1 MFEGIKN
8 FYNNFNESLSNTLSE
23 RMLKSGKSDFT
34 IWDGYKAF
42 FEESFDVSNKAVF
55 DPMKKP
61 IKDAAKVLDA
71 YINDGDDT
79 NITVAES
86 LWNTVK
92 GFGKMADKMVSAEDL
107 VTTSGMVLTWSAGV
121 IHKTSFND
129 SGNVLY
135 KGVFDSDKCK
145 ELLNLSTPDED
156 LSFVKL
162 RDYNAGIEKIYRG
175 EFQDIIDK
183 FILNEIK

>member
-86 LWNTVK
+86 LWNAVK

-107 VTTSGMVLTWSAGV
+107 VTASGVVLTGSAALSALPELVVEVMEKLLIAVASWSATILG
-121 IHKTSFND
+121 
-129 SGNVLY
+129 G
-135 KGVFDSDKCK
+135 KGAYDTLTAETLEEEQKGFAEMCSEVMIKY
-145 ELLNLSTPDED
+145 LLP
-156 LSFVKL
+156 
-162 RDYNAGIEKIYRG
+162 
-175 EFQDIIDK
+175 
-183 FILNEIK
+183 